1 MTPAELDAG
10 KRLVAE
16 MNKTREALPKPGVE
30 KFAVDR
36 TLIANGKFD
45 ELFLAYTDALNK
57 KLAKLQS
64 DFDLL

>member
-10 KRLVAE
+10 KKLTAE
-16 MNKTREALPKPGVE
+16 MNKVREAIPKPGVD
-30 KFAVDR
+30 KFNVDR
-36 TLIANGKFD
+36 DLIANGKYD

-57 KLAKLQS
+57 KLAKLQT